1 MAAHT
6 STHPPHH
13 LPQSSVDAL
22 WKALGKIQL
31 GGTPKTC
38 GKGGVHGGLPATEY
52 ALVAGWRGMG
62 TQEAFGFCPKDC
74 HQLCDLV
81 RATSFL

>member
-1 MAAHT
+1 MAAPT
-6 STHPPHH
+6 GTCPPHQ

-31 GGTPKTC
+31 GGTQKTG
-38 GKGGVHGGLPATEY
+38 GKSGVHRGLPATKY

-81 RATSFL
+81 TATSFL